1 MVTRALGMGA
11 EEEAG
16 EVLEPEAEGR
26 ELASAGR
33 KVIAERGDVE
43 FGRVVAE
50 RCCGASVVVGEPR
63 GDVSLA
69 GEGAIAVAVEEAGAK
84 VELEARA
91 AVLKTNPLDDGPAI
105 VAGLKAKPAELI
117 PPNPDGID
125 GIPELALSKGG

>member
-1 MVTRALGMGA
+1 MVTRALGTGA
-11 EEEAG
+11 EDEAG

-33 KVIAERGDVE
+33 KVMAERGDVE
-43 FGRVVAE
+43 FGRVVVGGG
-50 RCCGASVVVGEPR
+50 GASVVVGDVR
-63 GDVSLA
+63 GEVSLA
-69 GEGAIAVAVEEAGAK
+69 GGGAIAVVVEVAGAK

-91 AVLKTNPLDDGPAI
+91 AVLKTNPLDVGPAI

-125 GIPELALSKGG
+125 GIPELALSKSE